1 VHRVGLADRMRPDE
15 RNLPGRRHPAELTA
29 PTTHSTVGRAAG
41 GEVLAA
47 ERVVAALGDAVV
59 SEAAGEIELKAWPVP
74 SPFIG

>member
-1 VHRVGLADRMRPDE
+1 
-15 RNLPGRRHPAELTA
+15 
-29 PTTHSTVGRAAG
+29 
-41 GEVLAA
+41 VLAA